1 MSFAAIA
8 QLVKGQRPFF
18 LYAFVNGSTETL
30 FTSKRS
36 AMTVSAPGIIGTSWT
51 PSAVKHGKIA
61 DNTEAYRAELTL
73 QFPLSDTFARTFLG
87 GLSFRATRITI
98 FKGYEN
104 DPDEEL
110 IVVYK
115 GEVINVQ
122 PDENGTLRLI
132 CMTDLAKIQNRGL
145 AAVIQRPCRHVLYGT
160 KCGVDRT
167 DFEVT
172 DTVDSVS
179 DAGRVLFV
187 SAAGAAAANY
197 YRGGVIDWDGRL
209 EMILKHAGSV
219 LTLAAPLTGIASS
232 DTVKIYPGCDLT
244 TTTCA
249 GRFSNLD
256 NHGGFPFILDSP
268 FGGRSIV

>member
-18 LYAFVNGSTETL
+18 LYAFVNGSTENL

-36 AMTVSAPGIIGTSWT
+36 AMTVTVPGIVGTTWA
-51 PSAVKHGKIA
+51 PSAIKHGKIA
-61 DNTEAYRAELTL
+61 DNTEAYRAELL
-73 QFPLSDTFARTFLG
+73 IQFPLSDTFARTFLG

-98 FKGYEN
+98 WKGYEN
-104 DPDEEL
+104 DPDDEL
-110 IVVYK
+110 VVAYK
-115 GEVINVQ
+115 GSVINVT
-122 PDENGTLRLI
+122 PDDNGTIRLA
-132 CMTDLAKIQNRGL
+132 CMTDLAKLQNRGL
-145 AAVIQRPCRHVLYGT
+145 SAVIQRPCRHVLYGT

-167 DFEVT
+167 DFEAT
-172 DTVDSVS
+172 DTVTSVS
-179 DAGRVLFV
+179 LGGKVLFV
-187 SAAGAAAANY
+187 AAAGAAAANY

-219 LTLAAPLTGIASS
+219 LTLAAPLTGIADD
-232 DTVKIYPGCDLT
+232 DTVKIYPGCDLST
-244 TTTCA
+244 ETCA